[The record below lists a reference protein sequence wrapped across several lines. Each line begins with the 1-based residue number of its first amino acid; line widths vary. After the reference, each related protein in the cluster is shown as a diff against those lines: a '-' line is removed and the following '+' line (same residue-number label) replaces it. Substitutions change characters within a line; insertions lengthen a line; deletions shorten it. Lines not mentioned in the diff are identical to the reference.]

1 QAQKKHKYDEPIK
14 GNDRGSS
21 FVTVHQVPPS
31 LISLAV
37 SIGVTDNPY
46 ICPIGTEEDC
56 KGTLPETT
64 SHGELISRM
73 VQDKIL
79 IVKKVKLQVEK
90 NFKDDFEGQVGN
102 QGAGKKG
109 CEEVQRVRLSLN
121 NCIIRVLA
129 L

>member
-1 QAQKKHKYDEPIK
+1 MNTVKLTHL
-14 GNDRGSS
+14 S
-21 FVTVHQVPPS
+21 FV
-31 LISLAV
+31 
-37 SIGVTDNPY
+37 D
-46 ICPIGTEEDC
+46 
-56 KGTLPETT
+56 
-64 SHGELISRM
+64 GELISRM